1 MIEINLLP
9 EKLRTKKRQPLALPA
24 VPFIPIAI
32 GAIGLLIALQALLIV
47 WVQATQM
54 TFNSLNRKYSSISSS
69 NLQAIAL
76 DNNLKEISS
85 KVEAVDKLLNSR
97 FQLAKKLN
105 DLSDSVVSGIWLKS
119 IDIKKGEAPGEPGVL
134 REVLVLEGSSIV
146 SGEKADGFIGRFI
159 DSLKDNAS
167 FSADFEEI
175 ELSKVERTK
184 IKNTEVMD
192 FIIIC
197 HFKKG
202 RGL

>member
-9 EKLRTKKRQPLALPA
+9 EKLRGKKKQPFELPALPI
-24 VPFIPIAI
+24 IPIVI
-32 GAIGLLIALQALLIV
+32 GVVAFLVAVQLILIV
-47 WVQATQM
+47 LVQAKQT

-76 DNNLKEISS
+76 DNNLKEISF
-85 KVEAVDKLLNSR
+85 KVDAVDKLLNSR
-97 FQLAKKLN
+97 FQLARKLN
-105 DLSDSVVSGIWLKS
+105 DLSDSVVSGTWLKT
-119 IDIKKGEAPGEPGVL
+119 IDIKKGEAPGEPGAL
-134 REVLVLEGSSIV
+134 REVFVIEGSSIV

-184 IKNTEVMD
+184 IKNTEIMD

-202 RGL
+202 KGL

>member
-9 EKLRTKKRQPLALPA
+9 EKLRVKKRQALALPSL
-24 VPFIPIAI
+24 PIIPIAI
-32 GAIGLLIALQALLIV
+32 GVVSFLIALQLILIV
-47 WVQATQM
+47 WVQAKKM
-54 TFNSLNRKYSSISSS
+54 TFNSLSRKYSSVSSS
-69 NLQAIAL
+69 NLQAMTL
-76 DNNLKEISS
+76 DSDLKEISS
-85 KVEAVDKLLNSR
+85 KVDAVDKLLNSR

-119 IDIKKGEAPGEPGVL
+119 IDVKKGEAPNEPGVL
-134 REVLVLEGSSIV
+134 KEVLVIEGSSIV

-197 HFKKG
+197 HFKSEKG
-202 RGL
+202 L